1 MTRTNHCAPCSPFSV
16 KRICAAFHGSRACAE
31 NLVGKQLLRWE
42 LGPGTTGNPI
52 SERELYRVPSPPAR
66 TAGEEEAPE
75 EKTRALRIEI
85 LESQVKDL
93 QARLGPL
100 EKDLLRRQGRRKERA
115 RRLESQDRE
124 RKSLSKETARSS
136 GKQRLKRPW
145 TTPRGRKTSVTG
157 PRSPNGTHL
166 YWNGTLVHTLT
177 RTQKPLHYLPVKPS
191 TWQ

>member
-1 MTRTNHCAPCSPFSV
+1 MTRTKHCALCSHFSA
-16 KRICAAFHGSRACAE
+16 KRICAE
-31 NLVGKQLLRWE
+31 NLVRGCFCKQLLRWE
-42 LGPGTTGNPI
+42 LGPGRTGSPI

-136 GKQRLKRPW
+136 GKQRPEETLDDSKGKKDLRDRSEKSKRD
-145 TTPRGRKTSVTG
+145 TFVLERYIG
-157 PRSPNGTHL
+157 PYAYEDPKAVALS
-166 YWNGTLVHTLT
+166 
-177 RTQKPLHYLPVKPS
+177 S
-191 TWQ
+191 CEAE